1 MKKTK
6 LLSVALCIALVL
18 STFSLTAMAITFD
31 DVENDPTVSWAKDSI
46 NKMADAG
53 YIKGYEDGTF
63 LPYKAI
69 SKIECLLLMARM
81 IGFENKEFADVVDAA
96 YAMHGGVAE
105 KYNKT
110 YEKEISYLL
119 YCGVL
124 KQTDLAEYASATQ
137 SNAQLLRA
145 QAAVLMAKLI
155 GADEEART
163 YTVATPTYADD
174 ASIPANTKP
183 YVEYVTKE
191 NIMNGMDA
199 TEDGRPQFSPVTSLT
214 RAQMAT
220 LLARLMDRVDIEY
233 VTGTIEEVSSSG
245 ITVDGDD
252 IKFISSTKVYFGEE
266 AVSTSDL
273 NEGDSVAIVKAC
285 GSAYA
290 VMAEESE
297 DKIVVYGVV
306 DRKSDGPDGKKITVY
321 DYEDKETNASYYLKN
336 NCTVTVNGSKGTFAD
351 IMSDDFVKLELTGG
365 KVSAISTEETKL
377 DISGKIV
384 SVEFDDDDHVY
395 LNIGDKNGENVQ
407 NYVVSSKGSV
417 VSRDG
422 NDAEFRDLS
431 AGDSVTVRLTY
442 GKITRVTATSSSEKF
457 SGLLTEIIISSNP
470 AITVTSNGE
479 EKTYKLRSDVNITIA
494 GESSDIYDLRPNI
507 TVSGTLDSS
516 EVKTLTTS
524 TVSVDETGELEGTV
538 TGKNTTYSVFT
549 IEDEDGNSRS
559 VYYNSKTNFLTRT
572 GASST
577 AKSVQEGAKVSVVG
591 AEKNGV
597 FEATIIILK

>member
-18 STFSLTAMAITFD
+18 STISISVMAITFD
-31 DVENDPTVSWAKDSI
+31 DVSNDYWAKDYI
-46 NKMADAG
+46 YKMADAG
-53 YIKGYEDGTF
+53 YIKGYEDGKF
-63 LPYKAI
+63 LPEKAI
-69 SKIECLLLMARM
+69 SKIECLLLMSRM
-81 IGFENKEFADVVDAA
+81 IGFENKKFANAVDAA
-96 YAMHGGVAE
+96 YDMYGDVAE

-110 YEKEISYLL
+110 YAKEISYLL

-124 KQTDLAEYASATQ
+124 KQTDLADYASATQ
-137 SNAQLLRA
+137 SNTQLLRA
-145 QAAVLMAKLI
+145 QAAILMSKLI
-155 GADEEART
+155 GADEEARA

-174 ASIPANTKP
+174 ASIPANAKP

-191 NIMNGMDA
+191 KIMNGMDETA
-199 TEDGRPQFSPVTSLT
+199 DGRPQFSPVTSVT

-220 LLARLMDRVDIEY
+220 LLSRLMDRVDIEY
-233 VTGTIEEVSSSG
+233 VIGTIEDISSSG
-245 ITVDGDD
+245 VVVDGDK
-252 IKFISSTKVYFGEE
+252 IKFIDSTKVYFGEE
-266 AVSTSDL
+266 AAKIDDL
-273 NEGDSVAIVKAC
+273 NEGDTVEIVKAC

-290 VMAEESE
+290 VLAEESS
-297 DKIVVYGVV
+297 DKTVVYGVV
-306 DRKSDGPDGKKITVY
+306 DRKSEGPDGKKITIY
-321 DYEDKETNASYYLKN
+321 DYEDEDTNASYYLKN
-336 NCTVTVNGSKGTFAD
+336 NCTITVNGSKGTYAD

-365 KVSAISTEETKL
+365 KVSSISTEETKL
-377 DISGKIV
+377 DISGKLV

-407 NYVVSSKGSV
+407 NYVVSTKGAV

-442 GKITRVTATSSSEKF
+442 GKITRVTATSSTEKF

-470 AITVTSNGE
+470 AVTITSNGE
-479 EKTYKLRSDVNITIA
+479 SKTYKLRSDVKITVA
-494 GESSDIYDLRPNI
+494 GESSDIYGLRPNI

-516 EVKTLTTS
+516 EVKTLATS
-524 TVSVDETGELEGTV
+524 TVSVDETGELVGTV

-559 VYYNSKTNFLTRT
+559 VYYNSKTTFLTRT
-572 GASST
+572 GASTT